1 MHVMYDH
8 PRGPRENHLFQE
20 VSCASYLRNTLVCYS
35 GERLVMSS
43 IAEASVQKSYPSQ
56 RSVICNSCPPQHIP
70 VFYASSKMDPEIPWL
85 ERSPNFPAE
94 ASCMLIVHITRWK
107 DVWFPCRDPRNSPS
121 PPLHLKNGANMLFT
135 TRKPRGV
142 HCFKFW
148 WCLAIF

>member
-56 RSVICNSCPPQHIP
+56 RSVIYNSCPPQHITMVGPKTQRHSFIRIVP
-70 VFYASSKMDPEIPWL
+70 VNL
-85 ERSPNFPAE
+85 LLSPAMLDTPGSMYLKSQNFKA
-94 ASCMLIVHITRWK
+94 
-107 DVWFPCRDPRNSPS
+107 
-121 PPLHLKNGANMLFT
+121 
-135 TRKPRGV
+135 RKV
-142 HCFKFW
+142 
-148 WCLAIF
+148 L